1 MHDAGMAG
9 SILSKILS
17 QPSTFVRIPQLQ
29 RCLEDG
35 CPVPPDSVVPAGYR
49 ERGFRSYQPREE
61 HQTMKAIAEV
71 QVIPI
76 GAGVS
81 VRKEVMRAHELL
93 EESGLSIVLH
103 ANGSNLE
110 GELGEVMQA
119 IQRTIE
125 TLHAEGVVRLST
137 HIKIGTR
144 MDKVPTMEGKLFK

>member
-1 MHDAGMAG
+1 
-9 SILSKILS
+9 
-17 QPSTFVRIPQLQ
+17 
-29 RCLEDG
+29 
-35 CPVPPDSVVPAGYR
+35 
-49 ERGFRSYQPREE
+49 
-61 HQTMKAIAEV
+61 MKAIAEV